1 MRYKFLAICLFLC
14 SFPVF
19 AQEPGKVLTFTAT
32 KPCAPI
38 KDIMDNLNDK
48 WKEKP
53 FLFMLEPVLIE
64 ANNQSVVKEVRTVM
78 WVNSKTKTYTIVQI
92 PPHLPANTYLCIV
105 GSGKISH
112 VEQEMLLE
120 LIENGYTKTGR

>member
-19 AQEPGKVLTFTAT
+19 AQGPLTFTAT

-78 WVNSKTKTYTIVQI
+78 WLNTKKKTYTIVQV
-92 PPHLPANTYLCIV
+92 PPHLPDSYLCIS

-112 VEQEMLLE
+112 AEQEVLLE
-120 LIENGYTKTGR
+120 LIENGYQKTGR